1 MGKMKSVTVLPIPP
15 SPIIITLNEEV
26 PMLDPQDKLLANV
39 GTGAVSSAVF
49 VFAASLSLA
58 LLSDAKT
65 LGVVVGSP
73 NENIACS
80 FFEFV
85 VELLSKEKLKAF
97 DFGSLWFSSAALR
110 ERLLVAVVNAAKRY

>member
-110 ERLLVAVVNAAKRY
+110 ERLLVAVVN